1 MKLRRALAAFGGV
14 ALAVSAAPALAQ
26 NPLVTGKKIT
36 LPPVGK
42 TVPVGNLASNLILSP
57 DGKFAVSTNTGFQ
70 EYLSVI
76 DAATGALVSQVD
88 FNPGL
93 GGNGPTTGLYFGLA
107 FDPAANPD
115 GSYTLY
121 AAQGGF
127 NKIAVLTLDAAGKLT
142 PQTAIKT
149 KLQPNPLPGAAA
161 ALSSTG
167 DFATGLALDKQNRL
181 YVANNTASAF
191 VNGTISAT
199 PVQPTLPLSALGGP
213 AGLYLNLNFP
223 HGSLSVIDRASG
235 TELGRYNFLTDPVGL
250 FNFPFAVAALSDGGK
265 CYVGSLRDDAVYVLN
280 TSNPAN
286 ITLTKTL
293 PTGSH
298 PVALLL
304 NAAQDTLYVAN
315 ANSDTISVI
324 NTATDAITAS
334 IDLRPNGAKSLPG
347 VTPTSLAL
355 SPDGKTLYATLS
367 DMNAVAVIDAAT
379 LKIKGEI
386 PTGWNPDGVVA
397 TGNKIF
403 VANAKGTDTRHPNP
417 KFKTQ
422 IRPTPA
428 DYDQTQYDLVS
439 ILGNVETIDSPSAL
453 KLLQYTQQVLSN
465 NAITPT
471 LDHPASNPLAAIGLN
486 SSAPNHI
493 QHVIYIVKEN
503 RTFDQ
508 VMGDL
513 GTDVPGVNA
522 DPSLVL
528 FDKSVTPNQ
537 HAIMKRF
544 VALDN
549 FYNAGEV
556 SSDGWTWCTG
566 SYANET
572 VTKSVP
578 YNYSNRPGRQ
588 DDSTGQNNGYIVGGH
603 PAKDVDGNALSL
615 LFPNGAPPVKDV
627 DQGAGGHIWDL
638 VNAAGLSYRNYG
650 FFLSSGAAPLLPD
663 NYPCVPGNQPEG
675 HDLAGKSDYDFF
687 RFDTGYADSDAP
699 TDYGVKQPIATY
711 GKHKATNRFQEW
723 NTEFKEMIA
732 KDPAKFSAVPN
743 FMTVR
748 FMRDHTA
755 GFSAGQ
761 NTPKAMVA
769 DNDYSVG
776 ELVQAISQYPDLW
789 KSTAI
794 FVVEDD
800 SQDGPD
806 HVDCHRSTGYVISP
820 WIKANSLDHNFY
832 NTDSMLRTMELLMG
846 LPAMTQ
852 YDAVA
857 PYIADWD
864 TAPNN
869 AAPFVAIEPASAIIS
884 QLAQVRGPKDPLFR
898 LAALSAK
905 MDFKHAD
912 AADPLLL
919 NEIVWQSV
927 KGVNSRMPAP
937 KNSPLLAK
945 MTAKKAV
952 KATKTTKAKI
962 KTARKDDDD

>member
-1 MKLRRALAAFGGV
+1 MNLRRAFAALGGF
-14 ALAVSAAPALAQ
+14 ALTFSGASALAQ

-36 LPPVGK
+36 TPPVGK
-42 TVPVGNLASNLILSP
+42 TVSVGNLTANLVLSP

-76 DAATGALVSQVD
+76 DTTTGALVSQVD
-88 FNPGL
+88 FNNGL
-93 GGNGPTTGLYFGLA
+93 GGSGTTTGLYYGLA
-107 FDPAANPD
+107 FDPAANAD

-121 AAQGGF
+121 AAQGGY
-127 NKIAVLTLDAAGKLT
+127 NKIAAYTLNAAGKLT
-142 PQTAIKT
+142 AQTTIAT
-149 KLQPNPLPGAAA
+149 KQQANPLPGAAN
-161 ALSSTG
+161 ALSPSG
-167 DFATGLALDKQNRL
+167 DFAAGLALDKQNRL
-181 YVANNTASAF
+181 YVTNATASAF
-191 VNGTISAT
+191 VNGAISQT
-199 PVQPTLPLSALGGP
+199 PVQPTIPLSALGGP
-213 AGLYLNLNFP
+213 AGFYLNLNIP
-223 HGSLSVIDRASG
+223 HASLSVIDRASG
-235 TELGRYNFLTDPVGL
+235 TELGRYTFLTDPVGL
-250 FNFPFAVAALSDGGK
+250 YNFPFAVAALNDGSK
-265 CYVGSLRDDAVYVLN
+265 TYVGSLRDGAVYVLN
-280 TSNPAN
+280 TSAPAK
-286 ITLTKTL
+286 ITLQAAIV
-293 PTGSH
+293 TGSH
-298 PVALLL
+298 PLGLLL

-315 ANSDTISVI
+315 ANSDTITAIS
-324 NTATDAITAS
+324 TATDTISAVVN
-334 IDLRPNGAKSLPG
+334 LRPNGAKGLPG
-347 VTPTSLAL
+347 VTPTNLAL

-379 LKIKGEI
+379 LRIKGEI
-386 PTGWNPDGVVA
+386 PVGWYPSGVVA
-397 TGNKIF
+397 TGSNIL
-403 VANAKGTDTRHPNP
+403 VSNAKGTATRYPNP

-428 DYDQTQYDLVS
+428 DYDQTQYDLVA
-439 ILGNVETIDSPSAL
+439 INGNVETIVIPSAL

-465 NAITPT
+465 NGITPT
-471 LDHPASNPLAAIGLN
+471 LDAPASNPLAAIGIN
-486 SSAPNHI
+486 GTAPNHI
-493 QHVIYIVKEN
+493 KHVIYIVKEN

-544 VALDN
+544 VTLDN
-549 FYNAGEV
+549 FYNGGEV

-572 VTKSVP
+572 VIKSVP
-578 YNYSNRPGRQ
+578 YNYSGRPGRQ

-603 PAKDVDGNALSL
+603 PAKDVDGKALSL
-615 LFPNGAPPVKDV
+615 LFPNGAPAITDV

-699 TDYGVKQPIATY
+699 SDYGVKQPISTY

-723 NTEFKEMIA
+723 NTEFQEMIA
-732 KDPAKFSAVPN
+732 KDSTGFSAVPN

-755 GFSAGQ
+755 GFSIGQ

-769 DNDYSVG
+769 DNDYAVG

-794 FVVEDD
+794 FIVEDD

-832 NTDSMLRTMELLMG
+832 NTDSMLHTMELLLG
-846 LPAMTQ
+846 LPSMTQ
-852 YDAVA
+852 YDAIA

-869 AAPFVAIEPASAIIS
+869 AAPFVAIEPASAIIG
-884 QLAQVRGPKDPLFR
+884 QLAQVKGPKDPLYW

-919 NEIVWQSV
+919 NEIIWKSV
-927 KGVNSRMPAP
+927 KGVSAKVPAP
-937 KNSPLLAK
+937 KNSPLYAK
-945 MTAKKAV
+945 MTAKKA
-952 KATKTTKAKI
+952 AQAAKTAKAKV
-962 KTARKDDDD
+962 KTVRKDDDD